1 MKIFECIEA
10 GVKFTIE
17 ANDRQEAIDT
27 CEIFNATLI
36 REIK

>member
-17 ANDRQEAIDT
+17 ANDRQEAIEA
-27 CEIFNATLI
+27 CEIWNATLI